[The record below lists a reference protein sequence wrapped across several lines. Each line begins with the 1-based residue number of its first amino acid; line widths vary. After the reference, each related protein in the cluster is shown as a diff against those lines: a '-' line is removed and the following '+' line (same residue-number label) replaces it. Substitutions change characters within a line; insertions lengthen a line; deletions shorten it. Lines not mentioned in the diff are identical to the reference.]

1 MATSTQEIFE
11 LLEGIGAGAAA
22 YATTPEECSAIVE
35 ALAAV
40 AVAVTYDEPLADA
53 MYRTATKLI
62 PPAVADVPRTRTHPT
77 NLSDECVDPR
87 RTSFTALTRHVKALL
102 KVLTDHGV
110 AARSSDATHVYAA
123 TPNRLSK
130 ESLSILRSIA
140 LRPAM
145 YAATLLEASAL
156 IRGFAAVA
164 LAQNSDRSLYES
176 LENLSRLSVPHVI
189 ITDSEDIL
197 RGPKF
202 SAGRIKIHDAAIEA
216 VNRYGEEVIQFLA
229 DRGVPIDEPGVPE

>member
-1 MATSTQEIFE
+1 
-11 LLEGIGAGAAA
+11 
-22 YATTPEECSAIVE
+22 
-35 ALAAV
+35 
-40 AVAVTYDEPLADA
+40 
-53 MYRTATKLI
+53 
-62 PPAVADVPRTRTHPT
+62 
-77 NLSDECVDPR
+77 
-87 RTSFTALTRHVKALL
+87 
-102 KVLTDHGV
+102 
-110 AARSSDATHVYAA
+110 
-123 TPNRLSK
+123 
-130 ESLSILRSIA
+130 
-140 LRPAM
+140 M